1 MGRIILG
8 DKAFILLSFSL
19 LVGLSSQKA
28 QSSPHP
34 ARISSALGSE
44 VTGNFFLSQGF
55 KLGTLDSGWK
65 LESTK
70 DFMASLDHVRYQH
83 PSHPGAEFS
92 VVQQVLSRPSNIEA
106 FSKRW
111 MRDYANYGFEVLG
124 TKSFAENQNRGMVI
138 DLFHRASQKQV
149 RQVLFVQNQKAV
161 VLTCTQEQKKFSE
174 TLGACNQMIK
184 NFSWVQN
191 PVVAPVKVN

>member
-1 MGRIILG
+1 M
-8 DKAFILLSFSL
+8 
-19 LVGLSSQKA
+19 
-28 QSSPHP
+28 
-34 ARISSALGSE
+34 
-44 VTGNFFLSQGF
+44 GNFFLSQGF
-55 KLGTLDSGWK
+55 KLGTLDSGWTLK
-65 LESTK
+65 STK
-70 DFMASLDHVRYQH
+70 DFTASLDHVRYSH
-83 PSHPGAEFS
+83 PLHPGAEFS
-92 VVQQVLSRPSNIEA
+92 VVNQILSRPSNLES

-124 TKSFAENQNRGMVI
+124 TKSFAENQNRGLVV
-138 DLFHRASQKQV
+138 DLFHRASQKQA

-191 PVVAPVKVN
+191 PVLAPVKAN